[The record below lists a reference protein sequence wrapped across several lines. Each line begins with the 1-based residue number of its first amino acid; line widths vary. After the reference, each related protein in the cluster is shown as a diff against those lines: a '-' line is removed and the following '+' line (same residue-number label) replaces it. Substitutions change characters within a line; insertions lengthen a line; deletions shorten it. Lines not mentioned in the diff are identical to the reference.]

1 MAAISTATLLLL
13 FLPFLLSLAG
23 QGFMAKMLCL
33 LTSMLSLLLT
43 VEPERAALAW
53 IVGMIIALVSI
64 WERIRQ
70 RFPV

>member
-23 QGFMAKMLCL
+23 QGFMAKML
-33 LTSMLSLLLT
+33 SMLSLLLT